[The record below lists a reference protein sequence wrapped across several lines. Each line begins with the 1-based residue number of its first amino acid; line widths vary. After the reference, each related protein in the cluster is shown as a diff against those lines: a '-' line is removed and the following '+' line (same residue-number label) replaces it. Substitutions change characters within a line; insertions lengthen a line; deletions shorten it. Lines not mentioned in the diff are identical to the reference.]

1 MEKEPAF
8 AIVRVDL
15 EVEDD
20 ESRFTVTGV
29 AWDQDFAESE
39 VARLNDLNGDKG
51 ARYFWQATRVQRR
64 G

>member
-20 ESRFTVTGV
+20 ESRFTVTALSGIKTSLSPKSLV
-29 AWDQDFAESE
+29 
-39 VARLNDLNGDKG
+39 
-51 ARYFWQATRVQRR
+51 
-64 G
+64 